1 MTQEFEYID
10 SYFNGLLSS
19 EEMKIFD
26 QKIISE
32 PDFAED
38 VAFYLT
44 AQNAARDLAHKEKIS
59 RFRQLQPAPAERP
72 GRIIKVWAPKVW
84 APYAAAAAVIGAI
97 VLIAVFYFNNPSPVN
112 LAHEYVEKNFAD
124 LSVNMGTSDSVQDA
138 LGLYN
143 AGKLDEALRIYEKLL
158 QKDAT
163 NPTILNHAGIAALRL
178 KQYDKA
184 LHYFQRLANIQLHAN
199 PGKFHSAITLMERNK
214 PGDLQEAKKLLQNVV
229 DDDLEG
235 SDTAAKWLKE
245 W

>member
-1 MTQEFEYID
+1 MIQEFEYID
-10 SYFNGLLSS
+10 SYFKGLLSD

-59 RFRQLQPAPAERP
+59 RFRQLQPSPTERP
-72 GRIIKVWAPKVW
+72 GRVIKVW

-97 VLIAVFYFNNPSPVN
+97 ALIAVFYFNNPSPAN

-124 LSVNMGTSDSVQDA
+124 LSVSMGTPDSAQDA

-143 AGKLDEALRIYEKLL
+143 AGKLDEALRIYEKQL

-163 NPTILNHAGIAALRL
+163 NPTILNHAGMAALGL

-229 DDDLEG
+229 DDNLEG
-235 SDTAAKWLKE
+235 SETAAQWLKE
-245 W
+245 L